1 MKASQA
7 QAPGLVAESQ
17 YRIRRS
23 RIKKTQDR
31 YEGMLPLS
39 NGAAAQTTIAVGETS
54 VVTRAWTDAAD
65 SEARNAP
72 QVILSGSE
80 LLLDNF
86 FGRMSPA
93 QKRILEGVLGSAR
106 HLNGIIAA
114 LSNPGGIIGDVPLYN
129 LHR

>member
-7 QAPGLVAESQ
+7 QAPELAAESQ
-17 YRIRRS
+17 YRISRS
-23 RIKKTQDR
+23 RTKKTRDR
-31 YEGMLPLS
+31 REGMLPLP
-39 NGAAAQTTIAVGETS
+39 NGAAAQTSMAVGETS
-54 VVTRAWTDAAD
+54 VVVRAWTEAAD
-65 SEARNAP
+65 SEARNAL

-86 FGRMSPA
+86 FGRLSPA

-114 LSNPGGIIGDVPLYN
+114 LSNPGGMIGDATLYN
-129 LHR
+129 LYR

>member
-7 QAPGLVAESQ
+7 QVAGLLVENH
-17 YRIRRS
+17 YRVRRP
-23 RIKKTQDR
+23 RTKKMRDR
-31 YEGMLPLS
+31 REEILPLP
-39 NGAAAQTTIAVGETS
+39 NGATAQTTVAVGETCE
-54 VVTRAWTDAAD
+54 VTRTWTEAAD
-65 SEARNAP
+65 SEARNAL

-86 FGRMSPA
+86 FGRLSPA

-114 LSNPGGIIGDVPLYN
+114 LSNPGRIIGDAPLYT

>member
-1 MKASQA
+1 MKECQA
-7 QAPGLVAESQ
+7 QVPGLLAESH
-17 YRIRRS
+17 YRVRRP
-23 RIKKTQDR
+23 RTKKTR
-31 YEGMLPLS
+31 ERREEMMPLP
-39 NGAAAQTTIAVGETS
+39 NGAAAHTSMVVGETS
-54 VVTRAWTDAAD
+54 EVTRTWTETAD
-65 SEARNAP
+65 SEARNAL

-86 FGRMSPA
+86 FGRLSPA

-114 LSNPGGIIGDVPLYN
+114 LSNPGRIIGDAPLYT

>member
-7 QAPGLVAESQ
+7 QVPGLLAESH
-17 YRIRRS
+17 YRVRRP
-23 RIKKTQDR
+23 RTKKTRDR
-31 YEGMLPLS
+31 REEILPFP
-39 NGAAAQTTIAVGETS
+39 NGAAAQTTKAVGKTS
-54 VVTRAWTDAAD
+54 EVTRTWTEAAD
-65 SEARNAP
+65 CEARNAL

-86 FGRMSPA
+86 FGRLSPA

-114 LSNPGGIIGDVPLYN
+114 LSNPGRIIGDAPLYT

>member
-7 QAPGLVAESQ
+7 QAPGLVAESH
-17 YRIRRS
+17 YRVRRP
-23 RIKKTQDR
+23 RTKKTQER
-31 YEGMLPLS
+31 REEILTFP
-39 NGAAAQTTIAVGETS
+39 NGTAAQTTMAVGETS
-54 VVTRAWTDAAD
+54 EVVRTWTEAAD
-65 SEARNAP
+65 SEARNAL

-86 FGRMSPA
+86 FGRLSPA

-106 HLNGIIAA
+106 HLNGVIAT
-114 LSNPGGIIGDVPLYN
+114 LSNPGRIIGDAPLHT